1 VWLTGSS
8 SLLVIGT
15 PLPGEGGGEQEHRD
29 ILQQL
34 STSWGDGIEQPT
46 ATATSELCIATHI
59 MHQYWTISRMYV
71 MLVSQPMLKGRLS

>member
-29 ILQQL
+29 VLQRL
-34 STSWGDGIEQPT
+34 DISWGDGTEQPT
-46 ATATSELCIATHI
+46 AIAAGE
-59 MHQYWTISRMYV
+59 SCA
-71 MLVSQPMLKGRLS
+71 